1 MRNLLYY
8 NDFRKLRLI
17 GNELDL
23 DEKSTSVLSGTETE
37 SPKGSNNEIWAI
49 AGGKGGTGKTMISA
63 NIAIGMAVMGYKVIV
78 IDADL
83 GVPNLHNYF
92 GIKKPDLTIDDFLTK
107 KVKDLSDLAIETPSE
122 NLRFISGGTS
132 LVGVA
137 NLQYAKKQKL
147 LRHISELD
155 AEIIIVDLG
164 AGISHNTIDFF
175 NLSQRGI
182 VITNPEPN
190 ATQDAYFFLKNAA
203 YRRLKQYAKEHDNFK
218 ESLDSYVETNGN
230 GTFDFKHFY
239 EFLPTYSSDV
249 NKEFRS
255 FMSGFKPRLIVNKAR
270 SFGHRK
276 KSNWF
281 INMVEKFLSIDMDY
295 LGAVSFDKKIVESS
309 MKSFPVIC
317 RYPKSRVTKSVY
329 NLLDKM
335 VGFDLDHNDV
345 TSFRQFSKK
354 LKELSKKWD

>member
-1 MRNLLYY
+1 
-8 NDFRKLRLI
+8 
-17 GNELDL
+17 L
-23 DEKSTSVLSGTETE
+23 DERSTSVLSGKSTEN
-37 SPKGSNNEIWAI
+37 PQGFNNEVWAV

-63 NIAIGMAVMGYKVIV
+63 NLAIGMAVMGYKVIV

-92 GIKKPDLTIDDFLTK
+92 GIKKPELTIDDFLTK
-107 KVKDLSDLAIETPSE
+107 KVKNLYDLAISTPSE
-122 NLRFISGGTS
+122 NLKFISGGTS

-147 LRHISELD
+147 LRHINELD

-175 NLSQRGI
+175 NLSQRGV

-203 YRRLKQYAKEHDNFK
+203 YRRLKLYAKDNDNFK
-218 ESLDSYVETNGN
+218 DSLESYIETNGN

-239 EFLPTYSSDV
+239 DFLPTYSVEV
-249 NKEFRS
+249 NKNFRNY
-255 FMSGFKPRLIVNKAR
+255 MDEFKPRLIVNKAKA
-270 SFGHRK
+270 FGHK
-276 KSNWF
+276 KNSNWF
-281 INMVEKFLSIDMDY
+281 INMVDKFLDIDMDY
-295 LGAVSFDKKIVESS
+295 LGTINFDKKIVESS
-309 MKSFPVIC
+309 VKSFPVIC

-335 VGFDLDHNDV
+335 VGFDLDHNEV
-345 TSFRQFSKK
+345 QSFKDFSKR
-354 LKELSKKWD
+354 LKVLSKKWD